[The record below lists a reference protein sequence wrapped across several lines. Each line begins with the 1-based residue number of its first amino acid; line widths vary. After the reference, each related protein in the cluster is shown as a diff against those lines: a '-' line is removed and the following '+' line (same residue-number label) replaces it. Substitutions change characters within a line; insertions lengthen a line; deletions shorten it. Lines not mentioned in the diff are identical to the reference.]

1 MIKYNLLCKKCKLTF
16 DSWFAS
22 SKEYDKLKNKKL
34 INCHMCGSLRVDKNL
49 MAPKLI
55 NKTSSFK
62 DEKNNF
68 YKYQNINKTINDY
81 QKFIK
86 TNFEFLNQFFNWIFP
101 IKFKIKSFTLLLCL
115 IFSNWLSPLKEWD
128 KILNLPLLLFN
139 VCNFKFLFINNSI
152 GHFGHEA
159 GEFRVQRLG
168 KIPLAIDSAWLWW
181 RK

>member
-22 SKEYDKLKNKKL
+22 SKEYDKIKNKKL
-34 INCHMCGSLRVDKNL
+34 INCHMCGSFRVEKNL

-68 YKYQNINKTINDY
+68 YKYQKINKTINDY

-86 TNFEFLNQFFNWIFP
+86 TNFEYVGENFAYEARSIHYNHKKRNKGIYGNASKKDLKDLNEEGIYTQ
-101 IKFKIKSFTLLLCL
+101 L
-115 IFSNWLSPLKEWD
+115 IPWFERE
-128 KILNLPLLLFN
+128 
-139 VCNFKFLFINNSI
+139 NN
-152 GHFGHEA
+152 
-159 GEFRVQRLG
+159 
-168 KIPLAIDSAWLWW
+168 
-181 RK
+181 